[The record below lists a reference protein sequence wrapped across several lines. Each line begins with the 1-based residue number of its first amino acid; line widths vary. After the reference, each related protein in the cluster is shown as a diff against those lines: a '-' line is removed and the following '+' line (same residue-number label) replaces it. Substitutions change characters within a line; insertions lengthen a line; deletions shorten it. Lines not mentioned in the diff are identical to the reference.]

1 MTRRRSSGSSW
12 VERAVEPTRS
22 QNITVSWRRSAST
35 VTGRGS
41 SAACSA
47 GLLRLFRVVLFGADF
62 ALVFAWSLFSMGC
75 AASGLPHWPQK
86 RARGRFSNPQLAQRN
101 WKGSP
106 HPIQNFMPSGFSK
119 PQLAQRIRPLYSF
132 GLFGARKTL
141 TLLCQADMPSLLL
154 LLLPL
159 LRRSKVARVA
169 RVAGQQKTQSFGPL
183 ATVSKS
189 LV

>member
-41 SAACSA
+41 SAACRV
-47 GLLRLFRVVLFGADF
+47 GLLRLFRVGLFGADF
-62 ALVFAWSLFSMGC
+62 ALLFAWSLFSMGC

-86 RARGRFSNPQLAQRN
+86 RARGRFSNPQLVQRS
-101 WKGSP
+101 WKDSP

-119 PQLAQRIRPLYSF
+119 PQLAQRIGPLYSF
-132 GLFGARKTL
+132 RVFRARKTTAL
-141 TLLCQADMPSLLL
+141 SPSSSH
-154 LLLPL
+154 LLLP
-159 LRRSKVARVA
+159 ARA
-169 RVAGQQKTQSFGPL
+169 WRHPIDILHTGIHGRQQLCPFEPPEGRFGHL
-183 ATVSKS
+183 
-189 LV
+189 